1 MRRCRSSVRVSPWQG
16 LTAGLPVPPGSHV
29 TTTAYCRFV
38 EANALQ
44 AVIAEGNVRFL
55 GGGGVEHA
63 NARTV
68 RRCTPYFSDSALI
81 EKPARSASCQIASN
95 SSTRD
100 IT

>member
-68 RRCTPYFSDSALI
+68 RRCTPYF
-81 EKPARSASCQIASN
+81 P
-95 SSTRD
+95 
-100 IT
+100 